1 MGLAILLLALQA
13 DPSLE
18 RLRELVAAGRFQ
30 EAQALLPATE
40 AASPEAAHL
49 AGVVYY
55 NLREYAKAIA
65 ALERAA
71 QQAPPDSALHR
82 ESVRLLGLA
91 CYLSGRYAEAIPW
104 LERVRAQGPASVEV
118 LYMLGNSRTQ
128 QRQWDQARAAFA
140 EMFGVPPDS
149 AAAHLLTAQMMIRL
163 RFEDFAEQELHRA
176 LELDPRIPE
185 AHYLL
190 GILATFRGD
199 VERAIK
205 LLEKEI
211 ALNPNFAMAYYKL
224 GDAYSRLEEW
234 DKAVPLLQ
242 KSIWLNP
249 TYSGPYILLGKA
261 YLRKKDLVNAE
272 GTLRRA
278 LQLDP
283 QNASAHYLLGQTL
296 VQAGRMDEGREL
308 LRRSR
313 ELRQEAEP

>member
-1 MGLAILLLALQA
+1 MGLVILLLVLQA
-13 DPSLE
+13 DPSLG

-30 EAQALLPATE
+30 EAQGLLPSLE
-40 AASPEAAHL
+40 SASAEAAHL
-49 AGVVYY
+49 AGVVHY

-71 QQAPPDSALHR
+71 AQAPSDSALHR
-82 ESVRLLGLA
+82 DSVRLLGLA

-104 LERVRAQGPASVEV
+104 LERVRAQGSATVEV
-118 LYMLGNSRTQ
+118 LYMLGNSRIQ

-140 EMFGVPPDS
+140 EMFGVPHGS
-149 AAAHLLTAQMMIRL
+149 AAAHLITAQMMIRQ
-163 RFEDFAEQELHRA
+163 RFEDFAEQELQRA

-199 VERAIK
+199 TERAIK

-224 GDAYSRLEEW
+224 GDAYSRREEW

-283 QNASAHYLLGQTL
+283 QNSSAHYLLGQTL
-296 VQAGRMDEGREL
+296 VQAGRADEGREL